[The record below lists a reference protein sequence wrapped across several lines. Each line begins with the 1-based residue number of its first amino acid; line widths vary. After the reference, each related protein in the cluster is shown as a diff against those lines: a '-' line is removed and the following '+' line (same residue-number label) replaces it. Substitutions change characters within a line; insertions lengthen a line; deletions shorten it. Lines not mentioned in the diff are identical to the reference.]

1 MDINLTL
8 IGQSIA
14 FIVFV
19 YFCMKYIWPPIMQAL
34 EERRQSV
41 ADGIAASDKAHKDLA
56 AASEKS
62 EAIVEEAR
70 ARALGIVDQANQRA
84 NQVMSEA
91 KSDAVTEGKRLVEA
105 ARSEIE
111 QESNKAKDSL
121 RGEIASIAI
130 AGASKLLD
138 REVDEKTHADLLDKL
153 VAEL

>member
-8 IGQSIA
+8 IGQAIA

-84 NQVMSEA
+84 NQVMVEA

>member
-8 IGQSIA
+8 IGQAIA

-19 YFCMKYIWPPIMQAL
+19 YFCMKFIWPPIIQAL
-34 EERRQSV
+34 EERQQGV
-41 ADGIAASDKAHKDLA
+41 ADGMAAADKAHTELA
-56 AASEKS
+56 AATERSD
-62 EAIVEEAR
+62 AIIAEAR
-70 ARALGIVDQANQRA
+70 ERALEIVDQASQRA
-84 NQVMSEA
+84 NQVMADA

-111 QESNKAKDSL
+111 QESNRAKDTL
-121 RGEIASIAI
+121 RGEVASIAI

-138 REVDEKTHADLLDKL
+138 REVDRKTHADLLDKL

>member
-8 IGQSIA
+8 IGQAIA

-41 ADGIAASDKAHKDLA
+41 ADGIAASNKAHKDLA

-84 NQVMSEA
+84 NQVMVEA

>member
-8 IGQSIA
+8 IGQAIA

-34 EERRQSV
+34 EERQQSV

-84 NQVMSEA
+84 NQVMAEA

-130 AGASKLLD
+130 AGASKLLG

>member
-8 IGQSIA
+8 IGQAIA

-34 EERRQSV
+34 EERQQSV
-41 ADGIAASDKAHKDLA
+41 ADGIAASDKAHNDLA

-62 EAIVEEAR
+62 EAIIEVAR

-84 NQVMSEA
+84 NQVMAEA
-91 KSDAVTEGKRLVEA
+91 KSDAVTQGKRLVEA

-138 REVDEKTHADLLDKL
+138 REVDKKTHADLLDKL

>member
-34 EERRQSV
+34 EERRQNV
-41 ADGIAASDKAHKDLA
+41 ADGIAASDKAQTELA
-56 AASEKS
+56 AATEKS
-62 EAIVEEAR
+62 EAIIEEAR
-70 ARALGIVDQANQRA
+70 TRALEIMDQANQRA
-84 NQVMSEA
+84 NQVMADA
-91 KSDAVTEGKRLVEA
+91 KSDATVEGKRLVEA
-105 ARSEIE
+105 AHSEIE
-111 QESNKAKDSL
+111 QESNRAKDSL
-121 RGEIASIAI
+121 RGEIASIAV

-138 REVDEKTHADLLDKL
+138 REVDEKTHAALLDKL